1 VNEFLELNSLE
12 VIIELVRQNA
22 GVSVV
27 PLLEYGSWANDPALR
42 ILPLHR
48 NTPRRVV
55 GMLERKIHDRHAV
68 MTVLQ
73 DGIRAR
79 ASGRVA

>member
-1 VNEFLELNSLE
+1 
-12 VIIELVRQNA
+12 
-22 GVSVV
+22 
-27 PLLEYGSWANDPALR
+27 
-42 ILPLHR
+42 
-48 NTPRRVV
+48 
-55 GMLERKIHDRHAV
+55 MLERKIHDRHAV